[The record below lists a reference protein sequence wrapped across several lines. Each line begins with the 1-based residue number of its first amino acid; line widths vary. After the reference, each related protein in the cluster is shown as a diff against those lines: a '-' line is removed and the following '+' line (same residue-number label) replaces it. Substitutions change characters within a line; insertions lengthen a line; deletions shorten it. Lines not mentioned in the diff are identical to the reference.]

1 LYFADSK
8 RLLTFMRSLAQ
19 ARQTATLIFLLFPL
33 LKLLSLTQVPMDRK
47 DIAMRKFGRRLAFLR
62 RQKGF
67 SQRELAA
74 AAGLE
79 YRQVVAI
86 EAGKVNLL
94 FTTILA
100 LAKGLEVT
108 PDQLLESP

>member
-1 LYFADSK
+1 MH
-8 RLLTFMRSLAQ
+8 RNEN
-19 ARQTATLIFLLFPL
+19 
-33 LKLLSLTQVPMDRK
+33 
-47 DIAMRKFGRRLAFLR
+47 AMRKFGRRLAVLR

-74 AAGLE
+74 AAGLS

-100 LAKGLEVT
+100 LARGLEVT

>member
-1 LYFADSK
+1 MPGPSPAD
-8 RLLTFMRSLAQ
+8 RY
-19 ARQTATLIFLLFPL
+19 LILPAVPAL
-33 LKLLSLTQVPMDRK
+33 LKLLILIQILMNRK
-47 DIAMRKFGRRLAFLR
+47 EIAMRKFGRRLALLR

-74 AAGLE
+74 AAGLA

-86 EAGKVNLL
+86 EAGRVNLL

-100 LAKGLEVT
+100 LAKGLGVT